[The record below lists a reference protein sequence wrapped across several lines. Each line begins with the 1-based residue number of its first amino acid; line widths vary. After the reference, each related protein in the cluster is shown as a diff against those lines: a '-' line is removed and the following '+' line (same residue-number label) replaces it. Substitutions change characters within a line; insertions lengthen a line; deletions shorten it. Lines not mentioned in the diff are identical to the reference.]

1 MLKTEYEGIL
11 GQAVFLIRQSAKR
24 EVCLGGR
31 QVKDKGCLS
40 GIIVAGTRIWDF
52 GENVLANVEICLPGS
67 HASYH
72 SGAPGFHPLGQESL
86 VLLRS
91 VMTIHREVGSEMVL
105 ETLTGIIFSKEIGKT
120 PKQK

>member
-1 MLKTEYEGIL
+1 M
-11 GQAVFLIRQSAKR
+11 GQRFFLIRQSAKR

-67 HASYH
+67 RASHH
-72 SGAPGFHPLGQESL
+72 SGALGFHPLGQESL
-86 VLLRS
+86 VLLHS
-91 VMTIHREVGSEMVL
+91 IMTIHREVGSEMLL
-105 ETLTGIIFSKEIGKT
+105 ETLTGIVFSKETGKT